1 MASNRV
7 TMVASYIGKVIGVK
21 ITAHKAPS
29 ASRTPFHLV
38 LLVDISGSMA
48 GERINEVKHTI
59 LELMKLMDPMDY
71 ISIITYHSSG
81 DVLLNSVK
89 MEGDTAA
96 YMAAVS
102 SINILGGTNLE
113 AGLSKLSEITLPPS
127 SVFLLTDGQIM
138 EGNTDPAYLITY
150 ARLTLPPDT
159 PIHTLGYG
167 SDYNQKLLSD
177 LASKSKASHT
187 YADRNETIPLIIGN
201 ILGGLTTEVGRSTR
215 LIIPAGYK
223 SLELNFDGSIGR
235 LIDEKTHWVL
245 LEAIDASTSLPTEI
259 EFHWSDGVDHV
270 ERVAPIPT
278 ETPDLL
284 TEQILRAQTAQILS
298 NVTDLLVR
306 GKYDEG
312 KTLLQELKVTLD
324 TSAVK
329 TRVLIIQLRAQVDSM
344 IEGLAPSPYAGHP
357 AFGGIPPPP
366 PMLQRVLSSGAS
378 TTAYVSSQGGVLSAP
393 PMTPL
398 HSRLVS
404 HMSDPFS
411 TPTQIANMRT
421 LSQPISY
428 NNSAAATDPYEDED
442 ISSAGIFTPFVG
454 SNSAAAAY
462 PPPPLLS
469 RSTPLL
475 SQPHEEISDEDIE

>member
-1 MASNRV
+1 MGN
-7 TMVASYIGKVIGVK
+7 VIGVK
-21 ITAHKAPS
+21 ITAHKAAS
-29 ASRTPFHLV
+29 AARTPFHLV

-48 GERINEVKHTI
+48 GERIDEVKHTI

-71 ISIITYHSSG
+71 ISIITYHSTG
-81 DVLLNSVK
+81 HILLNSVK
-89 MEGDTAA
+89 MEGDTTAH
-96 YMAAVS
+96 MSVVS
-102 SINILGGTNLE
+102 SIHIMGGTNLE

-127 SVFLLTDGQIM
+127 SVFLLTDGMIL

-167 SDYNQKLLSD
+167 PDHNQTFLRD
-177 LASKSKASHT
+177 LGLRSHASYT
-187 YADRNETIPLIIGN
+187 YADRNESIPLIIGN
-201 ILGGLTTEVGRSTR
+201 ILGGLSTEVGRSTK
-215 LIIPAGYK
+215 LIVPSGYR

-245 LEAIDASTSLPTEI
+245 LEAVDASTSLPTDI

-270 ERVAPIPT
+270 ERVAPVPT

-284 TEQILRAQTAQILS
+284 TEQVLRAQTARILS
-298 NVTDLLVR
+298 TVTDLLMR

-312 KTLLQELKVTLD
+312 KTLLEELKVTLD

-329 TRVLIIQLRAQVDSM
+329 ARVLIIQLRAQVDSM
-344 IEGLAPSPYAGHP
+344 IEGLAPSPYADHP

-393 PMTPL
+393 PLTPL

-428 NNSAAATDPYEDED
+428 NNSAAADPEEDEM
-442 ISSAGIFTPFVG
+442 ISSAEDG
-454 SNSAAAAY
+454 SNSVA
-462 PPPPLLS
+462 PPLT
-469 RSTPLL
+469 RSTPVVFPTLPPH
-475 SQPHEEISDEDIE
+475 PHEEISDDENE